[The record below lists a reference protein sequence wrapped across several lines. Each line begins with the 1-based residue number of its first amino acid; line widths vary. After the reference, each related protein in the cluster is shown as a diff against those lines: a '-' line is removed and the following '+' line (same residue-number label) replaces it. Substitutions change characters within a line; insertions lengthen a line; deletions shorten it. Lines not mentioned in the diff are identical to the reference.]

1 MPAEQ
6 PVFGK
11 DTSFL
16 SFFFSPLLD
25 SVLVLA
31 QKACQH
37 NLHRYLIFPH
47 WLSSLCRSLQ
57 PFSLFLINILTPR
70 KALTGLC
77 VFLFSSHSFWA
88 RFWRSKSLCSC
99 HLNVSR
105 LIQLPCLLFL
115 AQGNCKLPRS
125 HETTWAS
132 CWNRTQPF
140 LSARRGRKEV
150 CKSSR

>member
-47 WLSSLCRSLQ
+47 
-57 PFSLFLINILTPR
+57 
-70 KALTGLC
+70 
-77 VFLFSSHSFWA
+77 
-88 RFWRSKSLCSC
+88 
-99 HLNVSR
+99 
-105 LIQLPCLLFL
+105 
-115 AQGNCKLPRS
+115 
-125 HETTWAS
+125 
-132 CWNRTQPF
+132 
-140 LSARRGRKEV
+140 
-150 CKSSR
+150 